1 VWPHGVDV
9 GAVQKILL
17 NSRQNHEEPTA
28 RNTSPSIDAL
38 LHFCRGSGFYSL
50 MKVDFINPFITAT
63 RQLMTTMAGIKEF
76 KKAELSAE
84 HELVSSFDV
93 SAAIGLTGSAQGTIV
108 LSFSEAIAIEIL
120 ARLIG
125 EKVTK
130 FDKDVC
136 DAVGEMVNIIAGS
149 ASALLPQS
157 SGSVIDRSIPSVILG
172 RGHKIYHPPNIPCIN
187 IFFQTEIGA
196 FAMQVSFKSQ

>member
-1 VWPHGVDV
+1 
-9 GAVQKILL
+9 
-17 NSRQNHEEPTA
+17 
-28 RNTSPSIDAL
+28 
-38 LHFCRGSGFYSL
+38 
-50 MKVDFINPFITAT
+50 MKVDFINPFINAT

-76 KKAELSAE
+76 KKAELSAQ
-84 HELVSSFDV
+84 HELISSFDV

-130 FDKDVC
+130 FDKSVC

-149 ASALLPQS
+149 ASALLPQNS
-157 SGSVIDRSIPSVILG
+157 SSVIDRSIPSVILG
-172 RGHKIYHPPNIPCIN
+172 RGHKIHHPPNIPCIN
-187 IFFQTEIGA
+187 INFQTEIGA